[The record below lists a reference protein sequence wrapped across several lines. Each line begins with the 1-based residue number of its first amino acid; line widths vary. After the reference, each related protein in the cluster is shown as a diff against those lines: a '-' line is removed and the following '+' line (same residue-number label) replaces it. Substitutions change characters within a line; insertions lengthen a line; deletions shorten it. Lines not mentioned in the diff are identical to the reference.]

1 MPSRADVVVVGGGI
15 TGVSA
20 VHWLAQ
26 RGVPAVLLERERLA
40 AGASGRNAGFLLMGV
55 AANYAMAVRTY
66 GRDVA
71 REVWHF
77 TAENHAL
84 LAEILGGDG
93 ADYARRGSLT
103 LAATAAEASLL
114 RESETLLREDDLPG
128 AWVDADGGLFN
139 PADGELDPAAAV
151 AVVADAAV
159 RCGAVIVE
167 AASVVGVE
175 GGAGGG
181 DLRVH
186 TGGDEMGAGA
196 VILATNAYMPE
207 LAATVPVAAV
217 RAQMLATAPAT
228 QRVASCPTYSNFG
241 YRYWRQRDDGSVL
254 IGGWRDTAVEEE
266 VGVETVTTAR
276 VQGHLDAHLAA
287 MGVTAAVTH
296 RWAGIMGFTPDELPL
311 VGAVSSRPGV
321 FVCGGYTGHGMGF
334 AVHAARRL
342 VQHIIDGA
350 AIPAWLRADR

>member
-1 MPSRADVVVVGGGI
+1 M
-15 TGVSA
+15 
-20 VHWLAQ
+20 HWLAQ

-84 LAEILGGDG
+84 LAEILGGHG

-103 LAATAAEASLL
+103 LAATAEEASLL

-128 AWVDADGGLFN
+128 GWVDADGGLFN
-139 PADGELDPAAAV
+139 PADGELHPAAAV
-151 AVVADAAV
+151 GVIADAAV
-159 RCGAVIVE
+159 QRGAVIVE
-167 AASVVGVE
+167 GAGVVGVE
-175 GGAGGG
+175 AGAGGG

-186 TGGDEMGAGA
+186 TGGGEMRAGA

-207 LAATVPVAAV
+207 LAATLPVTAV
-217 RAQMLATAPAT
+217 RAQMLATAPAS
-228 QRVASCPTYSNFG
+228 QRVAGCPVYSNFG
-241 YRYWRQRDDGSVL
+241 HRYWRQRDDGGVL
-254 IGGWRDTAVEEE
+254 LGGWRDTAVEEE
-266 VGVETVTTAR
+266 VGFEAVPTPTVQR
-276 VQGHLDAHLAA
+276 HLDAHLAD

-311 VGAVSSRPGV
+311 VGPVPSMPGV
-321 FVCGGYTGHGMGF
+321 FACGGYTGHGMGF
-334 AVHAARRL
+334 AAHATLRL
-342 VQHIIDGA
+342 VQHIIDSA
-350 AIPAWLRADR
+350 PIPAWLRADR

>member
-1 MPSRADVVVVGGGI
+1 M
-15 TGVSA
+15 
-20 VHWLAQ
+20 HWLAQ

-71 REVWHF
+71 RDVWHF

-103 LAATAAEASLL
+103 LAATAAEESLL

-128 AWVDADGGLFN
+128 AWVEAEGGLFN

-151 AVVADAAV
+151 GVIADSAVGG
-159 RCGAVIVE
+159 GAVIVE
-167 AASVVGVE
+167 GADVVGVE

-186 TGGDEMGAGA
+186 TGGGGEMRAGV
-196 VILATNAYMPE
+196 VILGTNAYLPE

-217 RAQMLATAPAT
+217 RAQMLATAPAK
-228 QRVASCPTYSNFG
+228 QHVARCPVYSNFG
-241 YRYWRQRDDGSVL
+241 HRYWRQRDDGSVL
-254 IGGWRDTAVEEE
+254 LGGWRDTAVQEE
-266 VGVETVTTAR
+266 VGFEAVTTAA
-276 VQGHLDAHLAA
+276 VQRHLDAHLAA
-287 MGVTAAVTH
+287 MGITAPVSH

-311 VGAVSSRPGV
+311 VGEAPSMPGV
-321 FVCGGYTGHGMGF
+321 YVCGGYTGHGMGF
-334 AVHAARRL
+334 AVHATLRL
-342 VQHIIDGA
+342 VQHIVDGV